1 MKNNKDSRT
10 LEERA
15 ADLEKVIT
23 FNIVNS
29 VRRNYKSVED
39 FRRVYSAI
47 VNGTAGGAEQV
58 KFCGLFGF
66 KRENQRRIL
75 GYETVDGKMRY
86 ISLKD
91 VQPYFSRWFHYQRHF
106 NRNYRSGRT
115 FSVRG
120 YFYIDFDVLERMCGR
135 DDVID
140 ANSDFYSRRQH
151 VMIDALVFNSFVK
164 DDGVMMTKAQE
175 KQYVREYEQGRR
187 KLTLQ
192 QYKLDEADKRR
203 RADKRRVTMA
213 KKESEDAPGEIVQK
227 NVRAA
232 LSGNG
237 ATKPPKDSDSGVGDE
252 FRREEEMKS
261 EISPDWNYYP
271 HEGPKTR

>member
-151 VMIDALVFNSFVK
+151 VMIDALVLNSFVK

-213 KKESEDAPGEIVQK
+213 KKESEDAQGEIVQK

-261 EISPDWNYYP
+261 EIPPDWNYYP